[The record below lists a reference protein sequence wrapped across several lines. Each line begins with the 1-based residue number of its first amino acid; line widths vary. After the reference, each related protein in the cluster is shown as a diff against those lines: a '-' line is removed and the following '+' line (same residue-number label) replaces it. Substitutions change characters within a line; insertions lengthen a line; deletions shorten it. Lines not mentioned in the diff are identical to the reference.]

1 MLLYTSYFTEYTLTM
16 AISFDRS
23 QGCKAKWCMGSADCC
38 LEACYTTVLHNAW
51 TQQLGLTHP
60 FEVWTLAV
68 HTWAFLSNQNRSQ
81 NFVNRIELLC
91 TTTNYN
97 FNQQSSISL
106 SSGFSRLHSP
116 QTCIPFMCCLIT
128 HSMQLSHYSS
138 AHIHKF
144 KMQTLLNS
152 CSLMSLWQWT
162 GFSSILHNQPP
173 VLTDLYKSLSLC
185 MYSNLFFEALLF
197 LWHRLVW
204 CAWHKLILK

>member
-81 NFVNRIELLC
+81 NFVNRMELLC

-106 SSGFSRLHSP
+106 SSGFSHLHSP
-116 QTCIPFMCCLIT
+116 QTCIPFMWCVLFDNT
-128 HSMQLSHYSS
+128 QYATFSLLFS
-138 AHIHKF
+138 AHT
-144 KMQTLLNS
+144 QVQDANTSELLLINVF
-152 CSLMSLWQWT
+152 MTMDW
-162 GFSSILHNQPP
+162 
-173 VLTDLYKSLSLC
+173 VLIYASQSTTSVDR
-185 MYSNLFFEALLF
+185 F
-197 LWHRLVW
+197 
-204 CAWHKLILK
+204 I